1 MNDDFIEK
9 TEVCL
14 ERIMRTD
21 SFSTVYE
28 DVHSTH
34 SIADILQTT
43 LKTLLVK
50 NPSGKEELNT
60 NKSTEELAERPVEQ
74 LEDLVA
80 LAA

>member
-34 SIADILQTT
+34 PIADILQTT

-50 NPSGKEELNT
+50 NPSGKELNT
-60 NKSTEELAERPVEQ
+60 DKNSEELAERPVEQ
-74 LEDLVA
+74 FEDLVA